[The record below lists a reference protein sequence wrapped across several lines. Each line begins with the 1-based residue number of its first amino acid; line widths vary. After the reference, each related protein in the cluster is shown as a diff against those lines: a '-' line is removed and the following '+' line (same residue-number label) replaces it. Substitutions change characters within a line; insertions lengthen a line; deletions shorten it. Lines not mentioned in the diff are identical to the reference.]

1 MSVKRV
7 VNIAFWTDWKIEGF
21 SAAERYFY
29 LYLLTGPCSTQLGI
43 YETSIRQMAFHLGY
57 TEARV
62 RALLEKFEREH
73 KLTKAPLS
81 IDLLII
87 RKMSDEVID
96 NELGNIFRKHNIW
109 EMKSPDDEM
118 SIDVF
123 YKVQAYACLYK
134 ANSPKSDGIKV
145 DNITVSLVHEGKPVK
160 MSGAVC

>member
-62 RALLEKFEREH
+62 RALLEKGDLAAIE
-73 KLTKAPLS
+73 PLVPPTTYAY
-81 IDLLII
+81 L
-87 RKMSDEVID
+87 KTHQEV
-96 NELGNIFRKHNIW
+96 
-109 EMKSPDDEM
+109 
-118 SIDVF
+118 
-123 YKVQAYACLYK
+123 
-134 ANSPKSDGIKV
+134 
-145 DNITVSLVHEGKPVK
+145 
-160 MSGAVC
+160 